1 MKFNTFMEEH
11 LLSITLI
18 SLGFAL
24 VKDKGMTDKLI
35 LVLSIVITYIV
46 TGYWNQTSTR

>member
-1 MKFNTFMEEH
+1 MKFHTFLEDH

-24 VKDKGMTDKLI
+24 VKEKGMTDKLI
-35 LVLSIVITYIV
+35 LVLSIVVTYIV
-46 TGYWNQTSTR
+46 TGYCNKKVH